1 MYTVCNHLHKKRI
14 NCNFIT
20 WICIEYYWKEA
31 KKLKTFV
38 AFGDGTWMDGTEV
51 GDGRLFTV
59 ANCQHDGVDIL
70 KFLPTITRSL
80 ITYCKNNI
88 CDYC

>member
-1 MYTVCNHLHKKRI
+1 MYAVCNHLHKKRI

-20 WICIEYYWKEA
+20 WICIEYYWIESKN
-31 KKLKTFV
+31 LKTFV
-38 AFGDGTWMDGTEV
+38 AFGDGTEV
-51 GDGRLFTV
+51 GGGRLFTV
-59 ANCQHDGVDIL
+59 VNYQHGGVDIL